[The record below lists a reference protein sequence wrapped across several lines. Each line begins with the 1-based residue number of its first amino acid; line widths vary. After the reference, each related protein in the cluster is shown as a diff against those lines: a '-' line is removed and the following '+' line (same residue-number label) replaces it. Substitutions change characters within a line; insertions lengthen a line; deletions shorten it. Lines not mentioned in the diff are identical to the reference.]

1 MAGLL
6 GMGGM
11 NGFSPDMGLQSLLGD
26 AYDPAALRNM
36 QLKRG
41 LLGAGAA
48 MLSQGPSQYPVGFG
62 QMLGQGLGA
71 GLNAAGQAQ
80 DDYMQ
85 QAKTAFDVKRMGIN
99 DEWSQR
105 EQARKEKEW
114 AEADKR
120 KAAFDEMIGGLPQD
134 QRGFAQA
141 YPDQYA
147 KQRAAQLFPD
157 TSGGGAEYGL
167 NPIWLQNPQTNEYMV
182 VQPSKDGSAP
192 KQMQFP
198 QGYLPAPQTRT
209 VDTGTGYVTMPTR
222 GNGMPIGGVV
232 PKDLAGAEY
241 QKKVG
246 ADQGDNVVLLKSMR
260 AKLPGLEQVVSQLD
274 ALAEKATYTIGGQL
288 LNEVSKQTGF
298 GATEGAVA
306 RTKYKS
312 TVANQVLPLLRDTF
326 GAQFTA
332 AEGERLLATLG
343 DPDVT
348 PAEKQATLHAFIDQK
363 KRDIEGLAIQTG
375 EQPSPQAQPVPQP
388 NSGGTTKSGITWGVK
403 K

>member
-134 QRGFAQA
+134 QQQFAQM
-141 YPDQYA
+141 YPDQFG
-147 KQRAAQLFPD
+147 KQKAAQLFPEN
-157 TSGGGAEYGL
+157 AERPEVFGT
-167 NPIWLQNPQTNEYMV
+167 PIWGSDQKPYYVNKYGKA
-182 VQPSKDGSAP
+182 QPVEGIPEGITVSDPYLTAFKRAQGSSEGDKRGDAIASAP
-192 KQMQFP
+192 SDIAAADSALSVISKIENHP
-198 QGYLPAPQTRT
+198 YLDRGVGGTSIGN
-209 VDTGTGYVTMPTR
+209 VVWGTGGYDFQNLVDQAR
-222 GNGMPIGGVV
+222 S
-232 PKDLAGAEY
+232 GAFLTAIE
-241 QKKVG
+241 
-246 ADQGDNVVLLKSMR
+246 SMR
-260 AKLPGLEQVVSQLD
+260 GLGSLSNAEGETAKQAITRMNTATSKEAFLD
-274 ALAEKATYTIGGQL
+274 ALADYR
-288 LNEVSKQTGF
+288 NEVMKGR
-298 GATEGAVA
+298 A
-306 RTKYKS
+306 RAEARIVS
-312 TVANQVLPLLRDTF
+312 GGNQS
-326 GAQFTA
+326 
-332 AEGERLLATLG
+332 
-343 DPDVT
+343 
-348 PAEKQATLHAFIDQK
+348 
-363 KRDIEGLAIQTG
+363 
-375 EQPSPQAQPVPQP
+375 PSGQMQAQPVPQP
-388 NSGGTTKSGITWGVK
+388 NGGNGWIDIGGGAKMRRK
-403 K
+403 Q